1 MDYEMIEN
9 KVKEFCES
17 MYKDASEMKTVEG
30 IRSAKGIAFGG
41 LMFACNN
48 LFPCFNNDLS
58 DWWNEKMWYK
68 FEYLVTKIEEKN
80 S

>member
-17 MYKDASEMKTVEG
+17 EYKEAEKYCGSRESIINKRAMAYGAVFFAS
-30 IRSAKGIAFGG
+30 
-41 LMFACNN
+41 NN
-48 LFPCFNNDLS
+48 LFPCFNNELS
-58 DWWNEKMWYK
+58 DWWNYEMWKK
-68 FEYLVTKIEEKN
+68 FQKLIEKN